1 MLFSREKRFQ
11 LFFLVKMIFRQL
23 SWRRK
28 INQTDWSLMIQ
39 LARITLLSISPKR
52 KWTNYNYSEAIPS
65 WSRAKNEKVFY
76 KWPLITSYDLWW
88 PQNLETV
95 AIVLSDDTLSSEKV
109 RIPRVMRSN
118 LRVRLGDIVV
128 LAPCPDVKYGK
139 R

>member
-1 MLFSREKRFQ
+1 MTTNDLKLRV
-11 LFFLVKMIFRQL
+11 LGP
-23 SWRRK
+23 RR
-28 INQTDWSLMIQ
+28 TS
-39 LARITLLSISPKR
+39 
-52 KWTNYNYSEAIPS
+52 
-65 WSRAKNEKVFY
+65 KN
-76 KWPLITSYDLWW
+76 L
-88 PQNLETV
+88 NLETV

>member
-1 MLFSREKRFQ
+1 
-11 LFFLVKMIFRQL
+11 MIFRQP

-39 LARITLLSISPKR
+39 LVRIILSFISPKR
-52 KWTNYNYSEAIPS
+52 KWTNFNYSVVIPS
-65 WSRAKNEKVFY
+65 WSRAKNEKVTPNNLQKIIIIFPRNSLFS
-76 KWPLITSYDLWW
+76 WEIQGSTSI
-88 PQNLETV
+88 LETV

>member
-1 MLFSREKRFQ
+1 MTFKK
-11 LFFLVKMIFRQL
+11 VI
-23 SWRRK
+23 
-28 INQTDWSLMIQ
+28 I
-39 LARITLLSISPKR
+39 ISPR
-52 KWTNYNYSEAIPS
+52 NSLYSWEIQGP
-65 WSRAKNEKVFY
+65 
-76 KWPLITSYDLWW
+76 TSI
-88 PQNLETV
+88 LETV